1 VSYDRWSGPGVSHAR
16 RRGNNGVMTRL
27 THDET
32 ETRLADIP
40 GWGIAQGTLHRELE
54 FANFV
59 EAFGFMTMVA
69 LEAEKLNHHPDWSNS
84 WNRVV
89 IDISS
94 HQEGGITDTC
104 IALAAAINKALGE

>member
-1 VSYDRWSGPGVSHAR
+1 MAVFRLVPGGGGHNCS
-16 RRGNNGVMTRL
+16 MTRL

-32 ETRLADIP
+32 ELRLADIP
-40 GWGIAQGTLHRELE
+40 GWGITDGSLHRELE

-59 EAFGFMTMVA
+59 EAFGFMAMVA
-69 LEAEKLNHHPDWSNS
+69 LEAEKLNHHPDWSNA

-94 HQEGGITDTC
+94 HAEGGITDQC
-104 IALAAAINKALGE
+104 IELAAAINRALGE